1 MTTPKTNQTFK
12 FFDIE
17 PIMSRN
23 ALLNFIVSSRGAGKT
38 YSAKE
43 RILRRH
49 IKYDEKFLFLK
60 RSETEI
66 DATADSFWDDMTTDK
81 QVFKFQKNRFYVGD
95 RSVDKDDEG
104 NDVEEIT
111 WKLLGYAAALSTTV
125 KLKGMSP
132 QNVGTVLWDEFVAYD
147 GRYLRDEATRL
158 LDVLETVGRMREDVR
173 LIATGNK
180 NENGYYPVLHEL
192 GLPKASDFE
201 DNRIYTFKNSQVL
214 VYSFT
219 NDAYIKAKK
228 KTKLG
233 KVAAG
238 TSYYE
243 SMIENKNESNFSEL
257 VIGGRP
263 KRFTPIFSIA
273 IRGEYYLVGFAFIG
287 GQTGIY
293 IEQND
298 SPHKKKYTV
307 DNTLPTIPKLAGN
320 GVQMLYG
327 YIVAGLARFDNQV
340 SAQRAI
346 EAIISKRR

>member
-1 MTTPKTNQTFK
+1 MTTKTKDTFK
-12 FFDIE
+12 YFDIE
-17 PIMSRN
+17 PIISRN

-38 YSAKE
+38 YSAKQ

-49 IKYDEKFLFLK
+49 EKHDEKFLFLK

-66 DATADSFWDDMTTDK
+66 DATADSFWDDLTTEK
-81 QVFKFQKNRFYVGD
+81 RVFKFQKNRFYVGD
-95 RSVDKDDEG
+95 RSLDKDEEG

-192 GLPKASDFE
+192 GLPKSSNFE
-201 DNRIYTFKNSQVL
+201 DNRVYTFKNSQIL

-219 NDAYIKAKK
+219 NDAYIKAKS

-233 KVAAG
+233 QVARG

-243 SMIENKNESNFSEL
+243 SMIENKNESDFSDL
-257 VIGGRP
+257 VLGGRP
-263 KRFTPIFSIA
+263 RRFTPLFSIA
-273 IRGEYYLVGFAFIG
+273 IRGEYYLVGFCFIG
-287 GQTGIY
+287 GKTGIY

-298 SPHKKKYTV
+298 NVHKKKYTV

-327 YIVAGLARFDNQV
+327 YIVADLARFDNQV
-340 SAQRAI
+340 SAQRTI